1 MAITL
6 IVMFAG
12 TAIPLAHNS
21 VDRSRAAGAAS
32 YVAGR
37 LALARFEAVRR
48 SAYVAIRFLEQSDGY
63 WLQTY
68 VDRNGALVQSFGGRF
83 LARGGKTEAI
93 AGPPPRQRTA
103 IYMFESMEKMQ
114 AWRDSPQYKELI
126 AIRDQSSN
134 FRSFAVEGTIQD
146 RL

>member
-1 MAITL
+1 MKAL
-6 IVMFAG
+6 YK
-12 TAIPLAHNS
+12 LS
-21 VDRSRAAGAAS
+21 VAVLAGAALGAVAVQGIRAQAKPPV
-32 YVAGR
+32 YV
-37 LALARFEAVRR
+37 
-48 SAYVAIRFLEQSDGY
+48 VAEIDVTDPTTY
-63 WLQTY
+63 QTY
-68 VDRNGALVQSFGGRF
+68 VDRNGPLVQSFGGRF

-103 IYMFESMEKMQ
+103 IYTFESMEKMQ
-114 AWRDSPQYKELI
+114 AWRDSPQHKELI